1 MQEQYE
7 SQEEEQIDLLEI
19 IHVMLRKWW
28 LIVLCF
34 LIGAGAMGTYTKF
47 LVTPQ
52 YSASSTMYILSS
64 TTTLSGGGM
73 SLALSEKL
81 AVDFLILAKS
91 RPVLE
96 KVADR
101 VGDEVT
107 VGMLDSSVTVENP
120 EDSHLLKITVTNAD
134 PELAKKIANTMAS
147 VVAERISE
155 VMDTDKPN
163 VLESAVKPITPT
175 SPNLMKNVL
184 MGGLIGAILVIGAI
198 ILLYMLDDTVK
209 DEEDVKKYLGV
220 NTLATFPERRKKKRK
235 SVA

>member
-1 MQEQYE
+1 
-7 SQEEEQIDLLEI
+7 
-19 IHVMLRKWW
+19 
-28 LIVLCF
+28 
-34 LIGAGAMGTYTKF
+34 MGSYTKF

-64 TTTLSGGGM
+64 ATTISGGGV
-73 SLALSEKL
+73 SLALSERL
-81 AVDFLILAKS
+81 AADFLILAKS

-96 KVADR
+96 EVADR
-101 VGDEVT
+101 VGEGVT
-107 VGMLDSSVTVENP
+107 AGMLAGSVTVANP
-120 EDSHLLKITVTNAD
+120 EGSHLLKVTVTNAD
-134 PELAKKIANTMAS
+134 PKLAKKIADTMAS
-147 VVAERISE
+147 VVAKQIAE

-163 VLESAVKPITPT
+163 LMESAVEPVAPI
-175 SPNLMKNVL
+175 SPNLIKNTV
-184 MGGLIGAILVIGAI
+184 MGGVIGAALAVAAM

>member
-19 IHVMLRKWW
+19 MHVILRKWW
-28 LIVLCF
+28 LLVLCF
-34 LIGAGAMGTYTKF
+34 LIGAGAMGSYTKF

-107 VGMLDSSVTVENP
+107 VGMLDSSVTVEIQ
-120 EDSHLLKITVTNAD
+120 KI
-134 PELAKKIANTMAS
+134 
-147 VVAERISE
+147 RIC
-155 VMDTDKPN
+155 
-163 VLESAVKPITPT
+163 
-175 SPNLMKNVL
+175 
-184 MGGLIGAILVIGAI
+184 
-198 ILLYMLDDTVK
+198 
-209 DEEDVKKYLGV
+209 
-220 NTLATFPERRKKKRK
+220 
-235 SVA
+235 